1 MDRIAKALAAHDTAY
16 QEVAKILF
24 GDGADE
30 LIAKMS
36 PDQSDLGSTAQH
48 KDRRKRAIT
57 AGLSGIGAAA
67 GAGGLA
73 YGGHDMYRSVK
84 AGKKIPLKAKALVPL
99 EVAGLGGE
107 LMATKI
113 LHGDAKRGK
122 KVKVKK
128 SDVQE
133 LAPSKKNLVRMGAR
147 KGAPQLK
154 KLAENTQKQ
163 ANRTGDQTNISVSKR
178 GSFRKIKSTIS
189 NVEAASAN
197 LAAASQHAPATAKN
211 AAATAKNAKKIT
223 RRAALASGAG
233 GALVGGAL
241 LAGGYH
247 AGQKG
252 PKRRKE
258 ITKSADEADILWEGE
273 ISKMDTDKR
282 QVFGWASVVE
292 VNGEPV
298 HDLQGDYISA
308 DEIEKAAYTYV
319 QKSRKGGDNHRRNG
333 EEPHHASDMI
343 ESMMFTPEKV
353 EKMGLAPGSVPTGWW
368 VGYQVHDDDLWSEV
382 KKGKRT
388 NFSIHG
394 RGKRRDADAV

>member
-1 MDRIAKALAAHDTAY
+1 MDRIAKALSAHDTAY
-16 QEVAKILF
+16 QEVAQILF

-30 LIAKMS
+30 LIAKMA
-36 PDQSDLGSTAQH
+36 PTQSDLSSSAQNS
-48 KDRRKRAIT
+48 DRKKRALT

-67 GAGGLA
+67 GAAGLGYAAHKTGGA
-73 YGGHDMYRSVK
+73 YRAARMGGKVGRRAATRRAVK
-84 AGKKIPLKAKALVPL
+84 NEKFGTALVPL

-113 LHGDAKRGK
+113 LHGDVK
-122 KVKVKK
+122 KPKKAKVKK
-128 SDVQE
+128 SDIQE

-147 KGAPQLK
+147 KGTPQLK
-154 KLAENTQKQ
+154 KLAENTQRRV
-163 ANRTGDQTNISVSKR
+163 NRTGDQKVNGVSKDL
-178 GSFRKIKSTIS
+178 KS
-189 NVEAASAN
+189 E
-197 LAAASQHAPATAKN
+197 
-211 AAATAKNAKKIT
+211 
-223 RRAALASGAG
+223 
-233 GALVGGAL
+233 
-241 LAGGYH
+241 
-247 AGQKG
+247 
-252 PKRRKE
+252 
-258 ITKSADEADILWEGE
+258 EADILWEGE

-298 HDLQGDYISA
+298 HDLQGDIISA

-333 EEPHHASDMI
+333 DEPHHASDMI
-343 ESMMFTPEKV
+343 ESMMFTPEKI

-368 VGYQVHDDDLWSEV
+368 VGYQVHDDDLWQEV

-394 RGKRRDADAV
+394 RGKRRDG